1 MSRRKHRTKMRK
13 MLCDLELGNKFL
25 ETMETGKLTSL
36 KSGRGG
42 LGTS

>member
-1 MSRRKHRTKMRK
+1 MRK

-36 KSGRGG
+36 KSSRGG